1 MSSNDPDDLMR
12 REAFKRVATLSK
24 MHGHL
29 TQREFGSAFRS
40 LTGSAGFSSQ
50 DKGMHD
56 VTVEVRLPIGETY
69 CGVDMRPRSKIYA
82 CN

>member
-29 TQREFGSAFRS
+29 TQREFGSA
-40 LTGSAGFSSQ
+40 GFSSQ

-69 CGVDMRPRSKIYA
+69 FGVDMRPRSKMDA
-82 CN
+82 RN